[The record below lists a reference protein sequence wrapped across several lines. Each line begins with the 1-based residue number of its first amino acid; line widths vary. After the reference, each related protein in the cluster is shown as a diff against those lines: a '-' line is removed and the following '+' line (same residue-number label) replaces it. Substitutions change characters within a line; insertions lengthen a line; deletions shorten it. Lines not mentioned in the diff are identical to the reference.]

1 MSYSF
6 SKDNFQW
13 GLYFMVGPQ
22 GSGKTALA
30 TKIVVDYHNNRKIYA
45 NYKIKGLDYEH
56 IDPLAIFTIIKDNPT
71 YFNNSIIVIDELHVF
86 FNAYDF
92 FKDHVR
98 QIVGFFSQLRKRN
111 ILLVAT
117 VQYFKRIPITI
128 REQTKLIFDVSN
140 YKDQSK
146 KFYLNVSR
154 VDGYY
159 QEPIIQNV
167 LIKDLPNYFKYYDT
181 NYIIE

>member
-1 MSYSF
+1 
-6 SKDNFQW
+6 
-13 GLYFMVGPQ
+13 MVGPQ

-30 TKIVVDYHNNRKIYA
+30 TKIVVDYHNGRKIYA
-45 NYKIKGLDYEH
+45 NYKLNGLAYEH
-56 IDPLAIFTIIKDNPT
+56 IDPLSIFRIIEDNPT
-71 YFNNSIIVIDELHVF
+71 YFNNSIIVIDEMPVY

-92 FKDHVR
+92 SKEHIR
-98 QIVGFFSQLRKRN
+98 QITGFFSQLRKRN
-111 ILLVAT
+111 ILLLGTA
-117 VQYFKRIPITI
+117 QYFKRLPMTI

-140 YKDQSK
+140 YKYQSK
-146 KFYLNVSR
+146 KFYLDVSM

-159 QEPIIQNV
+159 QEPIVQNV